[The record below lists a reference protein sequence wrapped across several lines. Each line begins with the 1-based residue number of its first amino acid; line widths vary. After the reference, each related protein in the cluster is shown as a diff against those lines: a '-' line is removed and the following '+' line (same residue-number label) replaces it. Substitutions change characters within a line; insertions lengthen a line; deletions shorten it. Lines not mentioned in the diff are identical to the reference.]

1 MLVQQL
7 TMQDLFTQLGLENS
21 EEAIASFI
29 SEHRGMND
37 SRHIE
42 EAPFWNDSQASFLR
56 SALLEDAEWVELID
70 QLNAELHH

>member
-1 MLVQQL
+1 MLVQQP
-7 TMQDLFTQLGLENS
+7 TMQDLFAQLGLENS
-21 EEAIASFI
+21 EEAIESFI

-42 EAPFWNDSQASFLR
+42 EAPFWSDSQASFLR
-56 SALLEDAEWVELID
+56 GALLEDAEWVEIID